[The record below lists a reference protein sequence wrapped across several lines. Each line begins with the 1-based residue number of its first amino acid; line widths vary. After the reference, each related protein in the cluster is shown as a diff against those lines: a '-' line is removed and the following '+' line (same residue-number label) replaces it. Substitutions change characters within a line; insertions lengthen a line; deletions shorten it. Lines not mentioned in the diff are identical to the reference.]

1 MDFSL
6 LGLSGRDKRVYE
18 ALLAAPVT
26 SIRSLAEHTRIN
38 RGSVYESIKAL
49 RAQGLVSYV
58 EVGKQIRY
66 SAEDPEL
73 LHELIRERRGA
84 LKELHTSVDTYIS
97 HLSLERHSSDG
108 FHFASFYEGDEGL
121 ATILR
126 NVLSTCKKQGVD
138 EYLALASPKVSEY
151 LYTNFPHF
159 TRERVKHGI
168 RVRVVRQGRPAG
180 DTAELAESRSLE
192 GHSDPHCYTLIYC
205 NKVAFITLDTYNQT
219 RGVIIENDGVAQ
231 TQAALFE
238 AAWKQARK

>member
-6 LGLSGRDKRVYE
+6 FGLSGRDKRVYE
-18 ALLAAPVT
+18 ALLASPVS
-26 SIRSLAEHTRIN
+26 SIRSLAEYTNIN

-58 EVGKQIRY
+58 EVGKQVRY

-73 LHELIRERRGA
+73 LHELIRERRSA
-84 LKELHTSVDTYIS
+84 LKELHSSVDTYIS
-97 HLSLERHSSDG
+97 HLALERHNPDS

-126 NVLSTCKKQGVD
+126 NVLSTCKKQGAH

-159 TRERVKHGI
+159 TRERVRNGI
-168 RVRVVRQGRPAG
+168 RVRVVRQGRSAG
-180 DTAELAESRSLE
+180 DMAELAESRSFE
-192 GHSDPHCYTLIYC
+192 GQVDSRCYTLIYC
-205 NKVAFITLDTYNQT
+205 NKVAFITLNLYNRT
-219 RGVIIENDGVAQ
+219 HGVIIENEGVAY

-238 AAWKQARK
+238 AAWKQAEA